1 MGRETQNAKKVDSTV
16 PANVVKKALDIKKE
30 SRNGRASTNTL
41 LCSMH
46 QGEGGVNGTMLVAR
60 TELVLREE
68 VVRVNVREDAQG
80 DNLLQPFATA
90 LQKGDRP
97 VRLGEAVIGAQRFRK
112 WEDTGG
118 APRVVAQ
125 GKASIEEA
133 NKAVRRRREGPL
145 QQLVSDATGARHG
158 LVRGGG

>member
-1 MGRETQNAKKVDSTV
+1 VKKVDSTV
-16 PANVVKKALDIKKE
+16 LANVVKKALDIKKE
-30 SRNGRASTNTL
+30 GRNGRASTNAL

-46 QGEGGVNGTMLVAR
+46 QGEGGVNSTMLVAR

-68 VVRVNVREDAQG
+68 VVRVNVREDTRG
-80 DNLLQPFATA
+80 NNLLEPFAAA

-97 VRLGEAVIGAQRFRK
+97 VRLGKAVIRARWFRK
-112 WEDTGG
+112 REDTGR

-125 GKASIEEA
+125 GKASVKEA
-133 NKAVRRRREGPL
+133 NEAVRRRREGPL
-145 QQLVSDATGARHG
+145 QQLVPNATGARRG